1 MTSSVIY
8 LAFVS
13 TSDSEAVEN
22 QTQQVLNRTVNYL
35 NVSYTVILKNLTWF
49 EALQECLQNNMQL
62 VSITE
67 QYQQAFLATQATPPD
82 DPLWIGLSSKDV
94 RSSFPFLSKH
104 AIGILKETVA
114 GGDI

>member
-1 MTSSVIY
+1 
-8 LAFVS
+8 
-13 TSDSEAVEN
+13 
-22 QTQQVLNRTVNYL
+22 
-35 NVSYTVILKNLTWF
+35 
-49 EALQECLQNNMQL
+49 MQL

-114 GGDI
+114 GGDIENNRRTAPVHCCCLINICFKCLAV